1 MTQTKIHLDERD
13 MPKQWYNIQAD
24 LPKPLPPPLHPGTKK
39 PIGPE
44 DLAPLFP
51 MGLIRQEVSQERYI
65 DIPDEVLEIYRIWR
79 PTPLVRAR
87 RLEKALDTPA
97 HIFYK
102 WEGVSPAGS
111 HKPNTAVPQ
120 AYYNKVEGVKR
131 LTTETGAGQW
141 GSALSLACSM
151 FGMECK
157 VYMVRVSYDQKP
169 YRRLLM
175 EAWGGTCIPSPSD
188 QTNSG
193 RAVLARD
200 PDSPGSLG
208 IAISEAVEE
217 AAGRD
222 DTNYALGSVLNH
234 VMLHQTVIGLE
245 TQRQLELAGE
255 YPDVVYGCVGG
266 GSNFAGLALPFVR
279 DKIVEGKKTRL
290 VAVEPAACPSLTRG
304 LYRYD
309 FGDSAGLTPL
319 LMMNTL
325 GHDFM
330 PPPIH
335 AGGLRYHGMAPIL
348 SHLLDLGLIEAEAHH
363 QTSVF
368 GSAVLFARTEGHL
381 PAPETAHAI
390 HAVVEEAKRC
400 RESGEAKTLVF
411 GASGH
416 GHFDLVSYQ
425 KYFAGELTDQEYP
438 EELIRKAQETLPEV

>member
-1 MTQTKIHLDERD
+1 MSQTKIFLDERD
-13 MPKQWYNIQAD
+13 MPRQWYNIQAD
-24 LPKPLPPPLHPGTKK
+24 LPKPLAPPLHPGTKQ
-39 PIGPE
+39 PIGPD

-51 MGLIRQEVSQERYI
+51 MGLILQEVSQERYL
-65 DIPDEVLEIYRIWR
+65 DIPEEVQDIYRIWR

-87 RLEKALDTPA
+87 RLEQALGTPA
-97 HIFYK
+97 HIYYK

-120 AYYNKVEGVKR
+120 AYYNKVAGVKR

-141 GSALSLACSM
+141 GSALAFACSL
-151 FGMECK
+151 FEMECK
-157 VYMVRVSYDQKP
+157 VYMVRVSYEQKP

-175 EAWGGTCIPSPSD
+175 ETWGASCISSPSE
-188 QTNSG
+188 QTNVG
-193 RAVLARD
+193 RAILARE
-200 PDSPGSLG
+200 PESPGSLG

-217 AAGRD
+217 AGSRQ
-222 DTNYALGSVLNH
+222 DTNYSLGSVLNH

-245 TQRQLELAGE
+245 THKQLELAGD
-255 YPDVVYGCVGG
+255 YPDVVIGCVGG

-279 DKIVEGKKTRL
+279 DKITAGKQTRI

-319 LMMNTL
+319 LKMHTL

-348 SHLLDLGLIEAEAHH
+348 CHLYDLGLIEAVALQ
-363 QTSVF
+363 QTAVF
-368 GSAVLFARTEGHL
+368 QSAVLFARTEGHL

-390 HAVVEEAKRC
+390 HAAVEEARRC
-400 RESGEAKTLVF
+400 TESGEAKTIVF

-425 KYFAGELTDQEYP
+425 KYFAGELTDHEYP
-438 EELIRKAQETLPEV
+438 EELIRRAQASLPVV

>member
-1 MTQTKIHLDERD
+1 MSQVKIFLDERD
-13 MPKQWYNIQAD
+13 MPQQWYNIQAD
-24 LPKPLPPPLHPGTKK
+24 LPKPLPAVLHPGTRQPVGPDDLS
-39 PIGPE
+39 PI
-44 DLAPLFP
+44 FP
-51 MGLIRQEVSQERYI
+51 MGLILQEVSQARYL
-65 DIPDEVLEIYRIWR
+65 DIPEEVQDIYRIWR

-87 RLEKALDTPA
+87 RLEKALGTPA
-97 HIFYK
+97 HIYYK

-111 HKPNTAVPQ
+111 HKPNTSVPQ
-120 AYYNKVEGVKR
+120 AYYNKAEGVKR

-141 GSALSLACSM
+141 GSALAFACSL
-151 FGMECK
+151 FEMECK

-175 EAWGGTCIPSPSD
+175 EAWGASCISSPSD
-188 QTNSG
+188 QTSVG

-217 AAGRD
+217 AGSRQ
-222 DTNYALGSVLNH
+222 DTNYSLGSVLNH

-245 TQRQLELAGE
+245 TLQQLEMAGE
-255 YPDVVYGCVGG
+255 YPDVVIGCVGG

-279 DKIVEGKKTRL
+279 DKIKSGKKTRI
-290 VAVEPAACPSLTRG
+290 VAAEPAACPSLTRG

-309 FGDSAGLTPL
+309 YGDSAGLTPL
-319 LMMNTL
+319 LKMHTL

-348 SHLLDLGLIEAEAHH
+348 CHLYDLGLIEAEAHQ
-363 QTSVF
+363 QTAVF
-368 GSAVLFARTEGHL
+368 QSAVMFARTEGHL

-390 HAVVEEAKRC
+390 HAAVEEARRC
-400 RESGEAKTLVF
+400 TERGETKTIVF

-425 KYFAGELTDQEYP
+425 KYFAGELTDHEYP
-438 EELIRKAQETLPEV
+438 EELIRKAQASLPVV

>member
-1 MTQTKIHLDERD
+1 MSQIKIHLDERD
-13 MPKQWYNIQAD
+13 MPRQWYNIQAD
-24 LPKPLPPPLHPGTKK
+24 LPKPLPPVLHPGTKQ
-39 PIGPE
+39 PVGPD

-51 MGLIRQEVSQERYI
+51 MGLIRQEVSQERYV
-65 DIPDEVLEIYRIWR
+65 DIPDEVLDIYRIWR

-87 RLEKALDTPA
+87 RLEQALGTPA
-97 HIFYK
+97 HIYYK

-120 AYYNKVEGVKR
+120 AYYNKVEGVRR

-141 GSALSLACSM
+141 GSALAFACSL
-151 FGMECK
+151 FEMECK

-175 EAWGGTCIPSPSD
+175 EAWGASCIPSPSE
-188 QTNSG
+188 QTSVG
-193 RAVLARD
+193 RAILACE

-217 AAGRD
+217 AGSRS
-222 DTNYALGSVLNH
+222 DTNYSLGSVLNH

-245 TQRQLELAGE
+245 TLKQLELAGE
-255 YPDVVYGCVGG
+255 YPDVVIGCVGG

-279 DKIVEGKKTRL
+279 DKITAGKKTRI
-290 VAVEPAACPSLTRG
+290 VAAEPAACPSLTRG

-319 LMMNTL
+319 LKMHTL

-348 SHLLDLGLIEAEAHH
+348 CHLYDLGLIEAQAH
-363 QTSVF
+363 QQNEVF
-368 GSAVLFARTEGHL
+368 QSAVLFARTEGHL

-390 HAVVEEAKRC
+390 HAAVEEAKRC
-400 RESGEAKTLVF
+400 RERGEAKTIVF

-416 GHFDLVSYQ
+416 GHFDLASYQ
-425 KYFAGELTDQEYP
+425 KYFAGDLVDYEYP
-438 EELIRKAQETLPEV
+438 EELIRQAQASLPVV

>member
-1 MTQTKIHLDERD
+1 MSQTKIFLDERD
-13 MPKQWYNIQAD
+13 MPRQWYNIQAD
-24 LPKPLPPPLHPGTKK
+24 LPKPLPPVLHPGTKQ
-39 PIGPE
+39 PIVPD
-44 DLAPLFP
+44 DLAPIFP
-51 MGLIRQEVSQERYI
+51 MGLILQEVSQERYL
-65 DIPDEVLEIYRIWR
+65 DIPEEVQDIYRIWR

-87 RLEKALDTPA
+87 RLERALGTPA
-97 HIFYK
+97 HIYYK

-120 AYYNKVEGVKR
+120 AYYNKAEGVRR

-141 GSALSLACSM
+141 GSALAFACSL
-151 FGMECK
+151 FEMECK

-175 EAWGGTCIPSPSD
+175 EAWGASCISSPSE
-188 QTNSG
+188 QTSVG
-193 RAVLARD
+193 RAILARD

-217 AAGRD
+217 AGSRQ
-222 DTNYALGSVLNH
+222 DTNYSLGSVLNH

-245 TQRQLELAGE
+245 THKQLELAGE
-255 YPDVVYGCVGG
+255 YPDVVIGCVGG

-279 DKIVEGKKTRL
+279 DKITAGKKTRI
-290 VAVEPAACPSLTRG
+290 VAAEPSACPSLTRG

-319 LMMNTL
+319 LKMYTL

-348 SHLLDLGLIEAEAHH
+348 CHLYDLGLIEAEAH
-363 QTSVF
+363 QQNAVF
-368 GSAVLFARTEGHL
+368 QSAALFARTEGHL

-390 HAVVEEAKRC
+390 HAAVEEARRC
-400 RESGEAKTLVF
+400 RERGEAKTIVF

-425 KYFAGELTDQEYP
+425 KYFAGELPDHEYP
-438 EELIRKAQETLPEV
+438 EELIRKAQASLPVV

>member
-1 MTQTKIHLDERD
+1 MSQTKIFLDERD
-13 MPKQWYNIQAD
+13 MPRQWYNIQAD
-24 LPKPLPPPLHPGTKK
+24 LPKPLPPVLHPGTKQ
-39 PIGPE
+39 PIVPD
-44 DLAPLFP
+44 DLAPIFP
-51 MGLIRQEVSQERYI
+51 MGLILQEVSQERYL
-65 DIPDEVLEIYRIWR
+65 DIPEEVQDIYRIWR

-87 RLEKALDTPA
+87 RLERALGTPA
-97 HIFYK
+97 HIYYK

-120 AYYNKVEGVKR
+120 AYYNKAEGVRR

-141 GSALSLACSM
+141 GSALAFACSL
-151 FGMECK
+151 FEMECK

-175 EAWGGTCIPSPSD
+175 EAWGASCISSPSE
-188 QTNSG
+188 QTSVG
-193 RAVLARD
+193 RAILARD

-217 AAGRD
+217 AGSRQ
-222 DTNYALGSVLNH
+222 DTNYSLGSVLNH

-245 TQRQLELAGE
+245 THKQLELAGE
-255 YPDVVYGCVGG
+255 YPDVVIGCVGG

-279 DKIVEGKKTRL
+279 DKLTAGKKTRI
-290 VAVEPAACPSLTRG
+290 VAAEPAACPSLTRG

-319 LMMNTL
+319 LKMYTL

-348 SHLLDLGLIEAEAHH
+348 CHLYDLGLIEAEAH
-363 QTSVF
+363 QQNAVF
-368 GSAVLFARTEGHL
+368 QSAVLFARTEGHL

-390 HAVVEEAKRC
+390 HAAVEEARRC
-400 RESGEAKTLVF
+400 RERGEAKTIVF

-425 KYFAGELTDQEYP
+425 KYFAGELPDHEYP
-438 EELIRKAQETLPEV
+438 EELIRKAQASLPVV